1 MPVKDSL
8 IAASAL
14 EHRLTIV
21 TRSVSDFQNA
31 GVALMNPFS
40 RTTDE

>member
-14 EHRLTIV
+14 QYGLTV
-21 TRSVSDFQNA
+21 ATRNVVDFSNA
-31 GVALMNPFS
+31 EVAVVNPFQ
-40 RTTDE
+40 T